1 MADTQFELES
11 DSPAKSD
18 MMFWQLAGVES
29 FSRPSRFMLTVLSRN
44 RQIKPD
50 DVLGKSF
57 TVKLEFHDE
66 GGGAHKRQYQ
76 GYAMRMRRVGDA
88 NDRLCMYHIEL
99 DSWFSLLQH
108 RSNARIFQE
117 KKFDEVIKD
126 VMQDSNIRTVEN
138 IDYAGLRET
147 HAQRRY
153 CVQYLES
160 DFDFL
165 SRLMEHEGVYYWFDN
180 AGSGDGKK
188 MMLAD
193 NVSVHE
199 KLPVEST
206 LNYAAESTSGESRFN
221 EVEAWWSERAVQTG
235 RMEVVDH
242 DFKKIRSKLGHK
254 VDFAAQHDHA
264 DYEVFEFPGGFF
276 DKDGAQRTGGLRAE
290 ERIARSEACWAATRW
305 PDVAVGRVFQLSGHT
320 EDAMNQEW
328 LIGRC
333 LLVLSHPGY
342 EGITVDARAHE
353 VLTAQFFAR
362 AMAPLGVWAGIDR
375 QLDMYTRARVSHA
388 YLLEVAPA
396 NTTYRPPRL
405 TPRLQMSSPHTAI
418 VVGPAGEEIHMDEFG
433 RVKVQ
438 FHWDRYGKSDEKS
451 TAWIRV
457 SQPWAGQSWGGQFI
471 PRIGQEVIV
480 DFLYGDPDRPIIVG
494 RVYNDDQPIPYQSPT
509 QSGFKTRSTPGGG
522 PANHNEIMFEDKK
535 GDELLKFHAEKN
547 MATTVE
553 NDDSTTVDRD
563 QSVTVK
569 RDQTLHVDRDR
580 KSTVTR
586 NDTNMVAV
594 DQKNTVQGKQ
604 NNQVVGNR
612 ETFVDGKDVFA
623 VGGTSTVDVTGARTT
638 TFRAGEDHTVV
649 GNQSVTVT
657 GKVTYKAASMSFEA
671 AHIDWMVTGASSKY
685 ITVPTGPLHLM
696 ANKIKLMSNAGIE
709 MMTAANIDATSVGSN
724 TTVLGPNTS
733 GYIGFNSEATL
744 GLSTSTFMGLSIENA
759 LAVSISNFVGAA
771 IDNALGVKLCNGLA
785 PEISSYP
792 ISVDQ
797 QAMKTFTPG
806 AGAGGAGGAAVAGV
820 LGAVAGVASA
830 VKGVGDTLK
839 QYADA
844 ATALDEAAAE
854 AQAAHLPGLADRLSS
869 LASITRNRRIEGIIG
884 AVPVIGTAAMA
895 LAEGLMAE
903 EGIKTG
909 GERLAESASSVNADG
924 TPIPPPPAPAPAPWW
939 SPPPPPPAPEPG
951 SEWHPSS

>member
-1 MADTQFELES
+1 MADTQFRIES
-11 DSPAKSD
+11 DSPALPD
-18 MMFWQLAGVES
+18 LMFWQLAGVES

-44 RQIKPD
+44 RQVKPD

-57 TVKLEFHDE
+57 TVQLEFHDE
-66 GGGAHKRQYQ
+66 GGGAHKRNYQ
-76 GYAMRMRRVGDA
+76 GHATRMRRVGDA
-88 NDRLCMYHIEL
+88 SERLCLYHIEL
-99 DSWFSLLQH
+99 DSWFALLQH

-117 KKFDEVIKD
+117 KKLDEVIKD

-138 IDYAGLRET
+138 IDYGGLRET
-147 HAQRRY
+147 HDPHRY
-153 CVQYLES
+153 CVQYQES
-160 DFDFL
+160 DFNFL

-180 AGSGDGKK
+180 AGSADGKK

-199 KLPVEST
+199 KLTVESQLKYVVET
-206 LNYAAESTSGESRFN
+206 TAGEARFN
-221 EVEAWWSERAVQTG
+221 EIEEWWSEQAVQTG
-235 RMEVVDH
+235 RMELADR
-242 DFKKIRSKLGHK
+242 DFKKIRSKIGHK
-254 VDFAAQHDHA
+254 VDFAAAHDHS

-276 DKDGAQRTGGLRAE
+276 DKDGAQRTAGLHAD
-290 ERIARSEACWAATRW
+290 ERIARSEACWGTTHW

-320 EDAMNQEW
+320 DEAMNQEW
-328 LIGRC
+328 LINRC
-333 LLVLSHPGY
+333 LLILSHPGY
-342 EGITVDARAHE
+342 EGVRVEARAHDA
-353 VLTAQFFAR
+353 LTAQFFAH

-375 QLDMYTRARVSHA
+375 KLDAIMRVRANHA
-388 YLLEVAPA
+388 YLIEATPA
-396 NTTYRPPRL
+396 NTTYRPPRV

-418 VVGPAGEEIHMDEFG
+418 VVGPSGDEIHMDPFG

-438 FHWDRYGKSDEKS
+438 FHWDRYGKEDEKS

-457 SQPWAGQSWGGQFI
+457 SQPWAGQNWGGQFI

-494 RVYNDDQPIPYQSPT
+494 RVYNDDQPIPYQSKT
-509 QSGFKTRSTPGGG
+509 QSGIKTRSTPGGG
-522 PANHNEIMFEDKK
+522 PANYNEIMFEDKK

-569 RDQTLHVDRDR
+569 RDQTLHVERDR

-586 NDTNMVAV
+586 NDTNMVVV
-594 DQKNTVQGKQ
+594 DQKNTVKGKQ

-612 ETFVDGKDVFA
+612 DTFVDADDLLA
-623 VGGTSTVDVTGARTT
+623 VGGTSRVDVMGARTT

-649 GNQSVTVT
+649 GNQSITVT

-709 MMTAANIDATSVGSN
+709 MMTTANIDATSVGSN

-733 GYIGFNSEATL
+733 GYIGFNSEASL
-744 GLSTSTFMGLSIENA
+744 GLATSTFMGMSIENS

-771 IDNALGVKLCNGLA
+771 IDNALGVKLSNGLA

-797 QAMKTFTPG
+797 QVLKTFSPG

-820 LGAVAGVASA
+820 LGAVAGAASA
-830 VKGVGDTLK
+830 VKSIGDTLK

-844 ATALDEAAAE
+844 ATALDDAAAE
-854 AQAAHLPGLADRLSS
+854 AHAAHLPGLADRLTS
-869 LASITRNRRIEGIIG
+869 LARITRNRRIEGIIG
-884 AVPVIGTAAMA
+884 AIPVIGTVPMA
-895 LAEGLMAE
+895 LAEGLIAH
-903 EGIKTG
+903 EGLKTG
-909 GERLAESASSVNADG
+909 AEQLAESASSTNADG
-924 TPIPPPPAPAPAPWW
+924 TPVPPPPAPAPAPWW
-939 SPPPPPPAPEPG
+939 SPPPPPPPSDPS
-951 SEWHPSS
+951 SEWQPSS